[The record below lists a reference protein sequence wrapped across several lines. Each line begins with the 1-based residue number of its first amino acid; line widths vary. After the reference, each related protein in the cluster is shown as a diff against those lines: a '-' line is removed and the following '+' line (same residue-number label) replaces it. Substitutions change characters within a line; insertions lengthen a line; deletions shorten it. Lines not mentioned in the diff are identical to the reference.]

1 MTQLGR
7 QTESSDAEGRRA
19 DEENVAWLGRRGVR
33 LFGDESG
40 EALVTLREA
49 IEQFELV
56 VEQHGG
62 DLMVDEPVRTGQ
74 SPQKPDN
81 ELFALPTRGDD
92 ESLDAYTERVE
103 VATDAASQGPWQ

>member
-1 MTQLGR
+1 MTQPGG
-7 QTESSDAEGRRA
+7 QAESSDAFQRRA
-19 DEENVAWLGRRGVR
+19 SEENAAWLGRRGVR

-49 IEQFELV
+49 IERFESI

-74 SPQKPDN
+74 RPQKPDSP
-81 ELFALPTRGDD
+81 LFALPTRADD
-92 ESLDAYTERVE
+92 ESVDDYTERVE
-103 VATDAASQGPWQ
+103 AAADSASQGPCT

>member
-1 MTQLGR
+1 MTQLGG
-7 QTESSDAEGRRA
+7 QAESSDADRRRA
-19 DEENVAWLGRRGVR
+19 SEENAAWLDRRGVR

-49 IEQFELV
+49 IERFEMV

-74 SPQKPDN
+74 SPQRPDN
-81 ELFALPTRGDD
+81 PRFALPTRGDD
-92 ESLDAYTERVE
+92 ESIGAYTERV
-103 VATDAASQGPWQ
+103 DAAAETADEGPWA

>member
-7 QTESSDAEGRRA
+7 RAEPSDADRRRA
-19 DEENVAWLGRRGVR
+19 DEENAAWLGRRGVR

-40 EALVTLREA
+40 EGLVTLREA
-49 IEQFELV
+49 IEQFETI

-81 ELFALPTRGDD
+81 ALFALPTRGDD
-92 ESLDAYTERVE
+92 ESLGVYTERVE
-103 VATDAASQGPWQ
+103 AATDAASQGPWQ